1 MAINKNKV
9 MDAARKARDKG
20 QVDKAIKEYLKIVRE
35 DPKDVR
41 VWLKIGDL
49 YAKKGAKAE
58 ATETYLRVAKFYSE
72 QGFYLK
78 AVAVYK
84 QILKLDPRL
93 VEVNLKLAELYR
105 QLGLLSDA
113 MQHFEMV
120 AAFFHREG
128 KTREALA
135 TIRQLVDLDP
145 ENVATRIKL
154 AELYSKEGMVDD
166 AVTEFGQAC
175 EYLRKHNRV
184 DDFIKVAE
192 RLLWHKPENVPLN
205 RELAGLYLRRSDP
218 RRALQKL
225 QTCFK
230 ADQRDVE
237 TLGLLAQAFQALD
250 QKGKTV
256 SVLKEMARVL
266 TEVGKTREA
275 EDVHR
280 KILGF
285 APSDPD
291 SRAFLGE
298 AASQARRTA
307 SPPAVA
313 ELLEPPAQRPAV
325 RGMVNPTGSLP
336 LVMQSQELDAVLQM
350 DMSSAADEFGLDLG
364 ESPSMAGGVL
374 GEGESDLI
382 SELSIEAEAYEMEH
396 SESGEAH
403 ADEIVKILTET
414 DVYVKYGLH
423 QKAIDHL
430 GKVFHFDPQSREARE
445 RLKDILLLQGRGEE
459 AIVELCRLAE
469 QCAAPDPERAET
481 YLREVMRLDANNG
494 RALELAERYRF
505 DLSDHVEIAIGGA
518 RAVGDG
524 SGLMGAP
531 PGGTRAAGSGA
542 SPARPAL
549 AIPGPRAGERD
560 EIDFDDLD
568 LDSDDEVAGFDAAG
582 AGRSYSG
589 RMDDGSYSIDDAAAA
604 PVPVSSHFESDGFD
618 FELPDDEGHEIHVG
632 HEADDGDVHDLASG
646 EVIPDFELGDS
657 ERMMAVT
664 GEGGSGATVEV
675 AMDQVEEA
683 VSIAD
688 LESDDLDFDAAPVG
702 SDPRGPM
709 PVPPTPLGVPRRRH
723 QDVVGED
730 LPFDPNDARM
740 FDAEP
745 GFDEEEGV
753 APGVMGDAP
762 RLGPAPHDVIDSLS
776 EEEGATEGQP
786 LPPEL
791 VAPGLAESLEGLEM
805 EAEAYEFGIETGQMV
820 EEAQGGSRTVE
831 TAIEQ
836 RHDEPTDDERAVAGT
851 SLEDDLDEADFF
863 VAQGLWE
870 EARDILRS
878 LLHRFPGHPL
888 ATAKLRDVEAMVAGA
903 EAGAVESGSRSAV
916 RAARVPQSGS
926 RGNQVATALRPAR
939 PVVLLE
945 NPVEDSDSDT
955 HFDLGLAYKE
965 MGLHDEAIKAFTKVL
980 SSTRREVQS
989 HMMIGLCHR
998 EQGNLSEAINQFKAG
1013 LYVEKITTS
1022 EKFGLYYEIG
1032 SCYED
1037 LDDPQEALYYYEM
1050 VLKKERA
1057 YRDVTERVSGL
1068 RAMLGGAGPAGQ
1080 GGKRPST
1087 LDSETD
1093 AALDHLKR

>member
-20 QVDKAIKEYLKIVRE
+20 QIDKAIKEYLKIVRE

-49 YAKKGAKAE
+49 YAKKSAKNE

-120 AAFFHREG
+120 AAYFHREG

-175 EYLRKHNRV
+175 DYLRKHNRL

-192 RLLWHKPENVPLN
+192 RLLWHKPDNVPLN
-205 RELAGLYLRRSDP
+205 RELADLYLRRADP

-230 ADQRDVE
+230 SDPRDVD

-266 TEVGKTREA
+266 VEVGKRREA
-275 EDVHR
+275 EEVHR
-280 KILGF
+280 RILTF

-291 SRAFLGE
+291 SRAFLGD
-298 AASQARRTA
+298 AASQARRAGTA
-307 SPPAVA
+307 APVADQVLESPPR
-313 ELLEPPAQRPAV
+313 RPAI
-325 RGMVNPTGSLP
+325 RGMLNPTGSMP
-336 LVMQSQELDAVLQM
+336 LVTQSQELDALLM
-350 DMSSAADEFGLDLG
+350 EAGMAGDDDLG
-364 ESPSMAGGVL
+364 LALGDPPSASRAPVL
-374 GEGESDLI
+374 GEGDNDLI
-382 SELSIEAEAYEMEH
+382 AELSLEAEAYELD
-396 SESGEAH
+396 SSVSVSGEAH
-403 ADEIVKILTET
+403 AEEIVKILTET

-430 GKVFHFDPQSREARE
+430 GKVFYLDPQNREARE
-445 RLKDILLLQGRGEE
+445 RLKDILLLQGRVEE
-459 AIVELCRLAE
+459 ALAELCRLAE
-469 QCAAPDPERAET
+469 QCGAQDPDRAEQ
-481 YLREVMRLDANNG
+481 YLREVMRLDSNNG
-494 RALELAERYRF
+494 RALELAERYRV
-505 DLSDHVEIAIGGA
+505 DLSDQESMEIIAP
-518 RAVGDG
+518 RPVGDG
-524 SGLMGAP
+524 SGLMSGVSNGP
-531 PGGTRAAGSGA
+531 RATGSGA
-542 SPARPAL
+542 SSTGQLQAAPA
-549 AIPGPRAGERD
+549 RD

-568 LDSDDEVAGFDAAG
+568 LDSEDDMSARVAAAAIAAAESVDDEVG
-582 AGRSYSG
+582 YTL
-589 RMDDGSYSIDDAAAA
+589 DDDDQA
-604 PVPVSSHFESDGFD
+604 VPALNTSHFESDGFE
-618 FELPDDEGHEIHVG
+618 FELPDDEEEVQ
-632 HEADDGDVHDLASG
+632 ELPSG
-646 EVIPDFELGDS
+646 ELIPEFEMPEVDS
-657 ERMMAVT
+657 PVLF

-688 LESDDLDFDAAPVG
+688 LDSDDLDFDAAPVG
-702 SDPRGPM
+702 SDPRGPRPVM
-709 PVPPTPLGVPRRRH
+709 PVAPAHLGQHRRPVH
-723 QDVVGED
+723 DVDED
-730 LPFDPNDARM
+730 LPFDPYDARL

-745 GFDEEEGV
+745 GFDEDGSIGPDFMSDARAAAAVTEALSAEEDE
-753 APGVMGDAP
+753 PMAP
-762 RLGPAPHDVIDSLS
+762 RRGGIGPSAIDVIDSL
-776 EEEGATEGQP
+776 
-786 LPPEL
+786 
-791 VAPGLAESLEGLEM
+791 
-805 EAEAYEFGIETGQMV
+805 EAEAYEFGLETGPMTPPDEAGQSASRTMETPFHAHAV
-820 EEAQGGSRTVE
+820 EEAAE
-831 TAIEQ
+831 TE
-836 RHDEPTDDERAVAGT
+836 DDNHASGT

-863 VAQGLWE
+863 VSQGLWE

-878 LLHRFPGHPL
+878 LLQRFPGHPL
-888 ATAKLRDVEAMVAGA
+888 ARAKLRDVEAMMAGA
-903 EAGAVESGSRSAV
+903 ASAEGGRTGM
-916 RAARVPQSGS
+916 RAARVPSHSDAVGAPL
-926 RGNQVATALRPAR
+926 GHVATPMRPAR

-945 NPVEDSDSDT
+945 NPVEDSDADT

-965 MGLHDEAIKAFTKVL
+965 MGLYDEAIKAFSKVL
-980 SSTRREVQS
+980 TSTRREVQS

-1013 LYVEKITTS
+1013 LYVDKITGA

-1037 LDDPQEALYYYEM
+1037 LEDPQEALYYYEM
-1050 VLKKERA
+1050 VLKKERG
-1057 YRDVTERVSGL
+1057 YRDVSDRVAGL
-1068 RAMLGGAGPAGQ
+1068 RTVLGGAGAAGP